1 MELKARY
8 GPINRLRSDREKSFT
23 ASVVSKL
30 NTLAGTDTLQCI
42 VYHPQ
47 ANSVCERQ
55 NQIIMNHLRP
65 LVKEA
70 KLGPDSAYAWSDLL
84 PFVFSIV
91 NNTPKLPLAI
101 SPLSMVYGIFANY
114 DRPLLDPRPNG
125 EQTNPI
131 DYVDGLIEWQNK
143 LLDISEG
150 IQSLHFE
157 KLSQRDNRDKSF
169 RSFQEG
175 DFVLQL
181 KSSTGARG
189 KLTPRWIGPRLVLNR
204 RDNDPTHPVLD
215 LFDLVN
221 SRNIEASI
229 DDCRLFH
236 TGWFDETTM
245 VQDLHRLA
253 ALDKEEYEVEKIL
266 EHRPPG
272 STRARNVKSSDY
284 WFKVK
289 WSGFS
294 DEENS
299 WEPYSALK
307 SLTPLEEYL
316 SQYPLLKL

>member
-1 MELKARY
+1 MYL
-8 GPINRLRSDREKSFT
+8 
-23 ASVVSKL
+23 
-30 NTLAGTDTLQCI
+30 
-42 VYHPQ
+42 
-47 ANSVCERQ
+47 
-55 NQIIMNHLRP
+55 
-65 LVKEA
+65 
-70 KLGPDSAYAWSDLL
+70 
-84 PFVFSIV
+84 
-91 NNTPKLPLAI
+91 
-101 SPLSMVYGIFANY
+101 
-114 DRPLLDPRPNG
+114 
-125 EQTNPI
+125 
-131 DYVDGLIEWQNK
+131 LIEWQNK
-143 LLDISEG
+143 LLDISEE
-150 IQSLHFE
+150 IQSCHFE

-189 KLTPRWIGPRLVLNR
+189 KLTTRWIGPRLVLNR

-272 STRARNVKSSDY
+272 STRARNIKSSDY